1 MTGPGP
7 PPARASSRTAV
18 ASWSSTHNE
27 ANLTEAGHS
36 SSSVRRSTVECV
48 TSFVIP
54 DDVVQM
60 IGSAGG
66 EAGRAWLAE
75 VQGIVVDLAARWD
88 LRLGPPFE
96 GGCVAWVA
104 PAERA
109 DGTRVVLKVSFI
121 DEETR
126 HEADALAL
134 WDGQGAV
141 RLLDAEPQRG
151 ALLLEQLQPGTSLVD
166 HPDLEA
172 AVSIACGVLRR
183 LWRPL
188 PAGHPFALVRD
199 LARRWTRELPEA
211 WERLG
216 QPFERSLVDEAVA
229 RCAEFAKAGELV
241 LVNRDFH
248 LGNVLAAEREPW
260 LAIDPKPLAG
270 ERAFDTGHLLRS
282 SLDQRPDQVAVDH
295 LIGQLA
301 AELDVDAGRV
311 RAWALVRSV
320 DDALWG
326 LEAGGTDFAWDVAC
340 ARLLIEAR
348 PGRSR

>member
-1 MTGPGP
+1 M
-7 PPARASSRTAV
+7 PAAVRACHDRAGAATVPVAAVVYSRA
-18 ASWSSTHNE
+18 AMS
-27 ANLTEAGHS
+27 G
-36 SSSVRRSTVECV
+36 
-48 TSFVIP
+48 FVIP
-54 DDVVQM
+54 DEVVQM

-66 EAGRAWLAE
+66 EAGRAWLAA
-75 VQGIVVDLAARWD
+75 VPGIVGDLAARWE
-88 LRLGPPFE
+88 LTLGPPFE

-109 DGTRVVLKVSFI
+109 DGTSVVLKVSFV

-141 RLLDAEPQRG
+141 RLLDAEPERG
-151 ALLLEQLQPGTSLVD
+151 AMLLERLRPGTSLFD
-166 HPDLEA
+166 HPDLGE

-188 PAGHPFALVRD
+188 PADHPFMPVRD
-199 LARRWTRELPEA
+199 LARRWMRELPVT

-216 QPFERSLVDEAVA
+216 RPFERALVDEAVA
-229 RCAEFAKAGELV
+229 DCAEFAEAEELV

-270 ERAFDTGHLLRS
+270 ERVFDTGHLLRS
-282 SLDQRPDQVAVDH
+282 SLGDHPDQATVDH
-295 LIGQLA
+295 LVGQLA
-301 AELDVDAGRV
+301 AELDVDGDRI

-320 DDALWG
+320 EDALWG
-326 LEAGGTDFAWDVAC
+326 LEAGGTDLARDTAC
-340 ARLLIEAR
+340 ARLLRRGPA
-348 PGRSR
+348 GRSRP